1 MYLGVINTDYNTII
15 MKGNKA
21 KQTRKQRRNMS
32 VLSFDIGIKNLSY
45 CYLEGDTP
53 DNHAIRDWGIWD
65 LRLER
70 EEGADVANENIND
83 NIHNNQG
90 KTLTTETIQ
99 NNKIKC
105 GCKGKNGK
113 NCRSKPLFYEK
124 VNVTGGI
131 SGMLKSGGNSAGGA
145 TKPEVE
151 NRYYCR
157 VHMSQCRSL
166 FTEADTKKIHKMK
179 KAECL
184 QLIQDK
190 HIPIIQDDYSSVH
203 ELKKLIKEHIQNNC
217 LMKIKKPKKC
227 KTFPLDKLH
236 KNLYQYITNFLRN
249 KHITKV
255 QIENQPVK
263 INATMKTIQIMLYS
277 IIQSFYY
284 LNPELPKPDVT
295 FLNAK
300 HKGTIY
306 DGPPVEC
313 KTKDPYR
320 RRKMLSIAHSKYF
333 LELTDQDK
341 WLEYFVGNSKK
352 DDLADA
358 YLMCL
363 YFLKDY

>member
-1 MYLGVINTDYNTII
+1 
-15 MKGNKA
+15 MKNKT
-21 KQTRKQRRNMS
+21 KGHMS
-32 VLSFDIGIKNLSY
+32 VLSFDIGIKNLSF

-53 DNHAIRDWGIWD
+53 DNHIIRDWGIWD

-70 EEGADVANENIND
+70 EVLNNEIIND
-83 NIHNNQG
+83 NNDISQQYIMNKN
-90 KTLTTETIQ
+90 LTTEIVKS
-99 NNKIKC
+99 NKIKC

-113 NCRSKPLFYEK
+113 YCKSKPLFYET
-124 VNVTGGI
+124 VNIVNDDGLNQT
-131 SGMLKSGGNSAGGA
+131 
-145 TKPEVE
+145 E
-151 NRYYCR
+151 NRYYCKI
-157 VHMSQCRSL
+157 HMSQSKSK
-166 FTEADTKKIHKMK
+166 FMESDVKTIHKLK

-184 QLIQDK
+184 QLIEEK
-190 HIPIIQDDYSSVH
+190 NIPITQEDYSSVH
-203 ELKKLIKEHIQNNC
+203 ELKKIIKEYIQNNC

-236 KNLYQYITNFLRN
+236 KNLYNYITNFLKKKN
-249 KHITKV
+249 ITKV

-263 INATMKTIQIMLYS
+263 INATMKTIQIMLYI

-284 LNPELPKPDVT
+284 LNPNLEKPDVT

-306 DGPPVEC
+306 DGPDIEC

-363 YFLKDY
+363 YFLKDN